1 MLTGSVSPDS
11 CDWLLILFVYFVVSF
26 VVVQTL
32 FALRAQ
38 AGGPPALQED
48 MSIGDIARKFL
59 SADTVASLSRAK
71 KKLERAKISRLPA
84 LNESDLAK
92 ILTDNLRLNA
102 GDTVFI
108 HSSIDRLNLDFP
120 FYRILSL
127 LRNAIGPQGTILFPT
142 YPNHRISSYEH
153 LRQGNV
159 FDVRR
164 TPSYIGLLTEFA
176 RRQRGAMR
184 SLHPTK
190 SVCALGPLAEELT
203 ATHHQSPYPYDVGS
217 PYYKLV
223 EHNAKI
229 VGLGVWTFNL
239 SFVYCTDD
247 ALKEEGLVRTYHP
260 ETFAAQ
266 CINYAGETQ
275 VVETYVHDSRIVDT
289 HDVPRFMKEH
299 ISADVCEDLVLNGM
313 KFFRADAAPLF
324 RDMLRLAKEGTTVYP
339 RSVY

>member
-1 MLTGSVSPDS
+1 
-11 CDWLLILFVYFVVSF
+11 
-26 VVVQTL
+26 
-32 FALRAQ
+32 
-38 AGGPPALQED
+38 

-71 KKLERAKISRLPA
+71 KKLERAKVSRLPA
-84 LNESDLAK
+84 LTESDFAK
-92 ILTDNLRLNA
+92 ILADDLRLKL
-102 GDTVFI
+102 GDTVFV

-127 LRNAIGPQGTILFPT
+127 LRKTIGPQGTILFPT
-142 YPNHRISSYEH
+142 YPNHRISSYEY
-153 LRQGNV
+153 LREGHV

-176 RRQRGAMR
+176 RRQREARR

-203 ATHHQSPYPYDVGS
+203 ATHHQSPYPYDVCS

-229 VGLGVWTFNL
+229 IGLGVWTFNL

-247 ALKEEGLVRTYHP
+247 ALKEAGPVRTYHT

-266 CINYAGETQ
+266 CVNYEGETKL
-275 VVETYVHDSRIVDT
+275 VETYVHDSRIVDT
-289 HDVPRFMKEH
+289 HDVPRYMKEN
-299 ISADVCEDLVLNGM
+299 IPTDVCEDLVLNGM

-324 RDMLRLAKEGTTVYP
+324 KTMLRLAKEGTTVYP
-339 RSVY
+339 RSVYRDALALKS